1 MNTLIAQLKRYFRRL
16 EELRDSFEEYF
27 WQIPRSL
34 LHDAKEARG
43 LLLAFA
49 KIIFKME
56 STAKTRLTATWDDFV
71 SHKFANLL
79 TSAASGGKADMI
91 LKDLSS
97 FWQTDL
103 QVIRDGVVPAFPPDF
118 PVLDHFALIYHRNIY
133 GVLQHLGVRT
143 GGLITPGDIL
153 TILAWMRTYYASMSM
168 TFGFGEESLEPRLLG
183 DREEI
188 LIKFYVDQSQEKLS
202 TWTGNVLMNEIKI
215 FMERKSLPDLD
226 ADDQFLTP
234 AAVDVYQIIKQ
245 NIETA
250 FSSKTPLLIAAV
262 INAAVKSINDFQKG
276 IQRTLQNETSKFLDP
291 QMQRSCAPNFE
302 QYVQMIGN
310 SALCWVKFMNDLA
323 DDLEQQITELMGGA
337 SIDLSAALKNLRKV
351 NESFMNIAKDSV
363 DVLVKVIMLA
373 TAPAYNALFLDDWA
387 DTPNTIESIC
397 ATFDDFF
404 SDYTQH
410 YNDFLVKRLA
420 AQVLD
425 AHLLAYVEAMRNR
438 QVRFKQPPIDGF
450 SRDSLAIMKC
460 FVSGGWREERRVEK
474 AFDPLNR
481 LFAVLN
487 SSPRLI
493 FMDAAA
499 LIKACPDF
507 PMPVLEEIILKRSDL
522 DKSALKKEL
531 FETLREK
538 SREERAAAPDIATIF
553 SRLKAKK

>member
-1 MNTLIAQLKRYFRRL
+1 L

-34 LHDAKEARG
+34 LHDAKEAKN

-49 KIIFKME
+49 KVIFKME

-79 TSAASGGKADMI
+79 TSAASGGKAEVI

-103 QVIRDGVVPAFPPDF
+103 QVIRDGVVPAFPPEF

-133 GVLQHLGVRT
+133 GILQHLGVRT

-153 TILAWMRTYYASMSM
+153 GILAWMRTYYSTMSM

-202 TWTGNVLMNEIKI
+202 TWTNNVLTNEIKI
-215 FMERKSLPDLD
+215 FTDRKSLPDLD
-226 ADDQFLTP
+226 ADDQYLTP

-250 FSSKTPLLIAAV
+250 FSSKTPALIAAV
-262 INAAVKSINDFQKG
+262 INAAVVSVSDFQKG
-276 IQRTLQNETSKFLDP
+276 LQRTLQNETSKFLDP
-291 QMQRSCAPNFE
+291 QMQRQCAPNFE
-302 QYVQMIGN
+302 QYVQMLGN

-323 DDLEQQITELMGGA
+323 DDLEQQITESLGGA
-337 SIDLSAALKNLRKV
+337 SMELSAALKNLRKV

-373 TAPAYNALFLDDWA
+373 TAPAYGSLFLEEWSDYS
-387 DTPNTIESIC
+387 NSIDSIS
-397 ATFDDFF
+397 ATFEDFF
-404 SDYTQH
+404 TDYAQH
-410 YNDFLVKRLA
+410 FNDFLLKRLA
-420 AQVLD
+420 AQVLE
-425 AHLLAYVEAMRNR
+425 AHLLAYVEAMRNKA
-438 QVRFKQPPIDGF
+438 VRFKQPPIDGF
-450 SRDSLAIMKC
+450 SRDSLAIMKF
-460 FVSGGWREERRVEK
+460 FVKGGWREERRVEK
-474 AFDPLNR
+474 AFEPLNR
-481 LFAVLN
+481 LFALLN

-499 LIKACPDF
+499 LIKLCPDF
-507 PMPVLEEIILKRSDL
+507 PMPILEEIIAKRTDL
-522 DKSALKKEL
+522 DKSTLKKEL

-538 SREERAAAPDIATIF
+538 SREERAAAPDIVSIF
-553 SRLKAKK
+553 SKLKIKK